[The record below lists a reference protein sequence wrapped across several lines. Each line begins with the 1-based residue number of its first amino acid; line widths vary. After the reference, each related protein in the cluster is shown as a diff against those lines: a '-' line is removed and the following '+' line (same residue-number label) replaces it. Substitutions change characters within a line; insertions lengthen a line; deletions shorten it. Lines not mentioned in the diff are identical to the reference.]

1 MNTEKTLYCMGRNCK
16 HCSEKNCPR
25 RSALINDNM
34 QILSEHRETTTSDV
48 MCVDIGTTTIAMTGG
63 GGVYRAVN
71 PQRCFGADVLSR
83 IQAANTHSLDKLKE
97 LITSEILRG
106 MKFIYGDTVPKEI
119 IVSANT
125 AMVHFLMGWDCS
137 GLGQFPFTPISL
149 DTQKT
154 ELAGNIPMTVIG
166 GVSAYV
172 GGDIVSGIYSC
183 GMAESEDISLF
194 VDLGTNGEIA
204 LGNCNKIIAT
214 STAAGPAFEGGEISC
229 GCASVSGAICGI
241 DGENIKTI
249 DNAPPIGICGT
260 GLVEVVYELL
270 QRGISDKTGLLN
282 EKYFENGYTVTDKI
296 KFTQM
301 DMRQVQ
307 MAKAAVAAGIEILL
321 EEYKITMNEVK
332 NVYLSGGF
340 GFGLNLKKTEGIGL
354 LPKGTTD
361 KAIVLGNSSLDGAI
375 KYSLDAHAEEK
386 IKKIKAISTDI
397 LLGGNEYFSQRYI
410 ENINFI

>member
-1 MNTEKTLYCMGRNCK
+1 MNTEKSRYCMGRNCSQ
-16 HCSEKNCPR
+16 CSEKNCPR
-25 RSALINDNM
+25 RSALINENM
-34 QILSEHRETTTSDV
+34 QILSEHRETTASDIL
-48 MCVDIGTTTIAMTGG
+48 CVDIGTTTIAMTGG
-63 GGVYRAVN
+63 GGIYRAVN

-83 IQAANTHSLDKLKE
+83 IQAANSRNLDKLKE
-97 LITSEILRG
+97 LVTSEILRG
-106 MKFIYGDTVPKEI
+106 MKYLYNDTVPKEI

-125 AMVHFLMGWDCS
+125 TMVHFLMGWDCS
-137 GLGQFPFTPISL
+137 GLGQFPFTPVSL

-154 ELAGNIPMTVIG
+154 EFANNIPMTVIG
-166 GVSAYV
+166 GISTYV

-183 GMAESEDISLF
+183 GMSESEDISLF

-204 LGNCNKIIAT
+204 LGNSNKIIAT
-214 STAAGPAFEGGEISC
+214 STAVGPAFEGGEISC

-241 DGENIKTI
+241 DGDNIKTI

-260 GLVEVVYELL
+260 GLIEVVYELL
-270 QRGISDKTGLLN
+270 QKGISDKTGLLN

-321 EEYKITMNEVK
+321 KEYKITMNEVK

-375 KYSLDAHAEEK
+375 KYSMDARAEEK
-386 IKKIKAISTDI
+386 IKKIKAISTDM
-397 LLGGNEYFSQRYI
+397 LLGENEYFSQRYI